1 MVTSS
6 VVSRIISLAIIFSPA
21 LNAAK
26 ARGEPPA
33 SLDIV
38 PSGISFRFGRSGN
51 TVCKRRLTSE
61 ARGASCSSRT
71 ELIVALHGRWE
82 SVMPLS
88 PDPNPVL
95 VVPPGSGRAGLADVA
110 PAKAAESPRR
120 MPGTAA
126 PSGDQAKPGGGDHHD
141 DRPGTNAAART

>member
-26 ARGEPPA
+26 ARGKPPA

-51 TVCKRRLTSE
+51 TDCQRRLTSK
-61 ARGASCSSRT
+61 ASGASCSPRT
-71 ELIVALHGRWE
+71 ELTVAL
-82 SVMPLS
+82 
-88 PDPNPVL
+88 
-95 VVPPGSGRAGLADVA
+95 RAF
-110 PAKAAESPRR
+110 
-120 MPGTAA
+120 
-126 PSGDQAKPGGGDHHD
+126 
-141 DRPGTNAAART
+141 